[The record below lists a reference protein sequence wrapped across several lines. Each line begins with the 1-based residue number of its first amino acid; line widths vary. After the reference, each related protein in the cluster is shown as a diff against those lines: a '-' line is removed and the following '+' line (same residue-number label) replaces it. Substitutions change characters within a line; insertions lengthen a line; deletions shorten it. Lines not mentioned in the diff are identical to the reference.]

1 MPRYRNPNP
10 HPIVVSITEPR
21 ISVTVFPFAWAKT
34 RLPTGARQEVELD
47 AVLARPFLRM
57 HMLEQ
62 SPAEIT
68 ASAPTP
74 PPMPAA
80 TSSASIAVDPAAPPL
95 DLVISPDIVATQEVV
110 LPESPLAVTEENIS
124 PADLA
129 LSASTDSQRA
139 RVVNRP
145 PSPPRKRRYNL

>member
-1 MPRYRNPNP
+1 
-10 HPIVVSITEPR
+10 
-21 ISVTVFPFAWAKT
+21 
-34 RLPTGARQEVELD
+34 
-47 AVLARPFLRM
+47 
-57 HMLEQ
+57 
-62 SPAEIT
+62 
-68 ASAPTP
+68 
-74 PPMPAA
+74 MPAA